1 LGGNFD
7 AVGCGQKSGWEGLE
21 SLTGWNL
28 CAFAYGDDK
37 VASPCGGVG
46 VGGGDGGGREG
57 GREDEGWIVE
67 RWHDILAASRS

>member
-1 LGGNFD
+1 MGEREHLGGNFD

-37 VASPCGGVG
+37 VASPCGVVVG
-46 VGGGDGGGREG
+46 AAAAAVAGEREG
-57 GREDEGWIVE
+57 GRTRGG
-67 RWHDILAASRS
+67 